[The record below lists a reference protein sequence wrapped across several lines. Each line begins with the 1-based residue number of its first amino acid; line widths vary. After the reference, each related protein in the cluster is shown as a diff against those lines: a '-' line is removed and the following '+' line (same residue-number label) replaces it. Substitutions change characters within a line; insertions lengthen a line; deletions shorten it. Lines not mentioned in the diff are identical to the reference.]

1 MGLGLGF
8 QKALPVFWV
17 ETEGASAFIAVGIL
31 LDVDALAHIVLKDGI
46 TPLPLLPNNLRS
58 NGKKRAEGAI

>member
-31 LDVDALAHIVLKDGI
+31 LDVDALAQIVLKDGI
-46 TPLPLLPNNLRS
+46 TPPPPPPQ
-58 NGKKRAEGAI
+58 